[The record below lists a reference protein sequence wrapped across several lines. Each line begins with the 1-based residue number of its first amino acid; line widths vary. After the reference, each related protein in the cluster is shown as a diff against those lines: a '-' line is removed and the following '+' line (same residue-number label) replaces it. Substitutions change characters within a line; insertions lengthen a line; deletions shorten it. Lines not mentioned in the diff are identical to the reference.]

1 LPGLIDAF
9 ARWTLHQ
16 GLSVMD
22 FRAALGD
29 AILSSESDA
38 IIATGKD
45 GAISFWNPGAARIF
59 GFTEN
64 EAVGQSLDI
73 IIPEN
78 LRARHWE
85 GYDKVME
92 SGQSR
97 YSHGDLLAVPALT
110 KAGTR
115 ISVEFTM
122 VVLPGPDGKP
132 AGTAAVLR
140 DVTKKFEENRALRKK
155 LAAAQNAAKE
165 NI

>member
-1 LPGLIDAF
+1 
-9 ARWTLHQ
+9 
-16 GLSVMD
+16 MD

-59 GFTEN
+59 GFAEN

-122 VVLPGPDGKP
+122 VVLSGPDGKP

-155 LAAAQNAAKE
+155 LAAAQSAARE

>member
-1 LPGLIDAF
+1 
-9 ARWTLHQ
+9 
-16 GLSVMD
+16 MD

-45 GAISFWNPGAARIF
+45 GVISFWNPGAARIF
-59 GFTEN
+59 GFTEK

>member
-1 LPGLIDAF
+1 
-9 ARWTLHQ
+9 
-16 GLSVMD
+16 MD
-22 FRAALGD
+22 FRAATAE

-45 GAISFWNPGAARIF
+45 GMITVWNPGATRIF
-59 GFTEN
+59 GFAEA

-85 GYDKVME
+85 GYDQVMATGE
-92 SGQSR
+92 SR

-122 VVLPGPDGKP
+122 VVLPGADGKP

-155 LAAAQNAAKE
+155 LAAAQNAARE

>member
-1 LPGLIDAF
+1 
-9 ARWTLHQ
+9 
-16 GLSVMD
+16 MD
-22 FRAALGD
+22 FRTALGD

-45 GAISFWNPGAARIF
+45 GLITFWNPGATRIF
-59 GFTEN
+59 GFAEN

-78 LRARHWE
+78 LRARHWV

-97 YSHGDLLAVPALT
+97 YSHGDLLAVPALI

-155 LAAAQNAAKE
+155 LAAAQNAARE
-165 NI
+165 NT